1 VAKPLAMV
9 DAGGKWN
16 TCEIAMKGPQL
27 TVTLNGTLTAQAKD
41 KKLVSGPIALQ
52 YFRAPCGS
60 VACRLDGFDQL
71 RHQAQINERETDTSL
86 RTAPQARSQNEVI
99 SLAIACP
106 VDLDTLKPRAEIHER
121 EAARGG
127 VPRAVHQPAGR

>member
-27 TVTLNGTLTAQAKD
+27 TVTLNGTLTAQAED

-52 YFRAPCGS
+52 YFSGTVRFRR
-60 VACRLDGFDQL
+60 VQIRRL
-71 RHQAQINERETDTSL
+71 
-86 RTAPQARSQNEVI
+86 
-99 SLAIACP
+99 
-106 VDLDTLKPRAEIHER
+106 
-121 EAARGG
+121 
-127 VPRAVHQPAGR
+127 